1 MSLDGRG
8 TASIAVKGPHVSLC
22 RRGKSPLQRVGR
34 RRLQNP
40 RSPGDMRANFTFEAQ
55 ISGQTDG
62 WPRVG
67 AKKASNEVVKFWLL
81 GFWPTQ
87 VRASTAFLFVSLGS
101 FAAHQ
106 SPTTSPIPTPPGL
119 VNYRRLFD
127 PSFSYIFGE
136 CKLFGLRGLAQRKQ
150 EMKEGRSTDLS
161 GFAQALPLIHLAF
174 GSFAARQ
181 T

>member
-1 MSLDGRG
+1 
-8 TASIAVKGPHVSLC
+8 
-22 RRGKSPLQRVGR
+22 
-34 RRLQNP
+34 
-40 RSPGDMRANFTFEAQ
+40 MRANFTFEAQ

-150 EMKEGRSTDLS
+150 EMKEGRSTDLIS